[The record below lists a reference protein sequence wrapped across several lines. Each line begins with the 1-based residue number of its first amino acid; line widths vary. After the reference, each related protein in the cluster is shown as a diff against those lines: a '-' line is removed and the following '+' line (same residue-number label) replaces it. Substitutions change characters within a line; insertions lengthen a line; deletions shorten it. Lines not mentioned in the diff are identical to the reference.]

1 MLYSEI
7 VNTKYGGQ
15 QLNFYL
21 TQGDTADFTAVPKM
35 SDGSTVDLSLISKC
49 MFKLSDE
56 NYQEIFSKEF
66 EKTDNGFQV
75 RLTSEET
82 ASIPVNEYIYE
93 VEYTFTDG
101 TVNTPNQSNFEI
113 LDQII
118 GTQQ

>member
-1 MLYSEI
+1 MLYSET
-7 VNTKYGGQ
+7 VSTRYGGQ

-21 TQGDTADFTAVPKM
+21 TQGDTADFTATPRM
-35 SDGSTVDLSLISKC
+35 SDGTMLDLSLISKC

-56 NYQEIFSKEF
+56 NYQEVFSKEF
-66 EKTDNGFQV
+66 ERTDNGFQV
-75 RLTSEET
+75 RLESAET
-82 ASIPVNEYIYE
+82 TNIPVGEYIYE

-118 GTQQ
+118 GS

>member
-1 MLYSEI
+1 MLYSET
-7 VNTKYGGQ
+7 VNTRYGGQ

-35 SDGSTVDLSLISKC
+35 SDGSMVDLSLISKC

-56 NYQEIFSKEF
+56 NYQEVFSKEF
-66 EKTDNGFQV
+66 EKTDDGFQV
-75 RLTSEET
+75 RLESDET
-82 ASIPVNEYIYE
+82 TNIAVGEYIYE

-113 LDQII
+113 LDQIV
-118 GTQQ
+118 GS

>member
-1 MLYSEI
+1 MLYSET
-7 VNTKYGGQ
+7 VNTRYGGQ

-35 SDGSTVDLSLISKC
+35 SDGSMVDLSLISKC

-56 NYQEIFSKEF
+56 NYKEVFSKEF
-66 EKTDNGFQV
+66 EKTDDGFQV
-75 RLTSEET
+75 RLESDET
-82 ASIPVNEYIYE
+82 TNIAVGEYIYE

-113 LDQII
+113 LDQIV
-118 GTQQ
+118 GS

>member
-1 MLYSEI
+1 MLYSET

-21 TQGDTADFTAVPKM
+21 TQGDTADFTAVPKL
-35 SDGSTVDLSLISKC
+35 SDGTMLDLSLISKC

-56 NYQEIFSKEF
+56 NYQEVFSKEF
-66 EKTDNGFQV
+66 EKTDTSFHV

-82 ASIPVNEYIYE
+82 TTIAVGEYIYE

-113 LDQII
+113 LDQIV
-118 GTQQ
+118 GS

>member
-7 VNTKYGGQ
+7 INTRYGGQ

-35 SDGSTVDLSLISKC
+35 SDGTMLDLSLISKC
-49 MFKLSDE
+49 VFKLSDE

-66 EKTDNGFQV
+66 ERLDDGFHV

-82 ASIPVNEYIYE
+82 TNIPIGEYIYE

-113 LDQII
+113 LDQIVK
-118 GTQQ
+118 

>member
-1 MLYSEI
+1 MLYSET
-7 VNTKYGGQ
+7 VNTRYGGQ

-35 SDGSTVDLSLISKC
+35 SDGSMVDLSLISKC

-56 NYQEIFSKEF
+56 NYQKVFSKEF
-66 EKTDNGFQV
+66 EKTDDGFQV
-75 RLTSEET
+75 RLESDET
-82 ASIPVNEYIYE
+82 TNIAVGEYIYE

-113 LDQII
+113 LDQIV
-118 GTQQ
+118 GS

>member
-1 MLYSEI
+1 MLYSET
-7 VNTKYGGQ
+7 VNTRYGGQ

-35 SDGSTVDLSLISKC
+35 SDGSMVDLSLISKC

-56 NYQEIFSKEF
+56 NYQEVFSKEF
-66 EKTDNGFQV
+66 EKTDDGFQV
-75 RLTSEET
+75 RLESKET
-82 ASIPVNEYIYE
+82 TNIAVGEYIYE

-118 GTQQ
+118 GA

>member
-15 QLNFYL
+15 QINFYL
-21 TQGDTADFTAVPKM
+21 TQGDTADFTATPKM
-35 SDGSTVDLSLISKC
+35 SDGTIVDFSLIDKC

-66 EKTDNGFQV
+66 EKQESNFHV
-75 RLTSEET
+75 KLTSEET
-82 ASIPVNEYIYE
+82 TKIPVGQYIYE

-118 GTQQ
+118 K